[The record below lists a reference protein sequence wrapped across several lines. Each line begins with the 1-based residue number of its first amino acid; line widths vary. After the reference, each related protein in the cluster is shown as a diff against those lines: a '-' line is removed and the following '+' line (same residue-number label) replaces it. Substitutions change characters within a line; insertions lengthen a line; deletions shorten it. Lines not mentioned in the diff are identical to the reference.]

1 MDKISPKMA
10 AAFGM
15 GFIGFIFAAYS
26 YNQQHKEEYK
36 DALPDF
42 VMDEKLKYNPI
53 DKDEKDTE
61 LDKDLEKDLEKNKDS
76 EETSSFIDKT
86 KQTWGQFW
94 KGEYENMRSEENEKK
109 IK

>member
-36 DALPDF
+36 DALPNLA
-42 VMDEKLKYNPI
+42 MDEESKYNPI
-53 DKDEKDTE
+53 DNDEK
-61 LDKDLEKDLEKNKDS
+61 EKDLEKNLEKNKKL
-76 EETSSFIDKT
+76 EKKPSFIDKT